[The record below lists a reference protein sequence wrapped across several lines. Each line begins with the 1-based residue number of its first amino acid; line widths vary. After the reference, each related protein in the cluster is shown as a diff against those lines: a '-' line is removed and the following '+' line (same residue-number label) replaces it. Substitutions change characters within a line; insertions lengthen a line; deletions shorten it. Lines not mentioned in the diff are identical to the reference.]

1 MDLRTHRG
9 LSILDQ
15 IPKAAVAEAAASR
28 PSTFFGFL
36 TLDNR
41 LAQCCATSEKLDAYG
56 AFQTRQQFLE
66 LSGAARMPRSAGEQ
80 LRESSGMGCRSS
92 L

>member
-15 IPKAAVAEAAASR
+15 IPKVAVAEAAASR

-36 TLDNR
+36 TLENR
-41 LAQCCATSEKLDAYG
+41 LA
-56 AFQTRQQFLE
+56 
-66 LSGAARMPRSAGEQ
+66 
-80 LRESSGMGCRSS
+80 
-92 L
+92 